1 MKELKITIPDGYEL
15 DKENS
20 TFDCIKLKPFD
31 KTKITWN
38 ENKQGVEVHSNG
50 FHFIILD
57 RPTCSTNWHNASY
70 LAKLQGGYLPSK
82 EELKI
87 VMDNLEDIKKV
98 WGLCS
103 NRKFPAYTW
112 TSYEVDSDYAS
123 CAYFGND
130 SVCFACSKDNSNYV
144 FPFCEVEA

>member
-70 LAKLQGGYLPSK
+70 LAKIHGGYLPSK
-82 EELKI
+82 EESEI
-87 VMDNLEDIKKV
+87 VIDNLGDIKKE
-98 WGLCS
+98 WDLHS
-103 NRKFPAYTW
+103 NRKFPANTW
-112 TSYEVDSDYAS
+112 LSSEFDSDSAW
-123 CAYFGND
+123 CAHFGYGGFGSVDYKDCSND
-130 SVCFACSKDNSNYV
+130 MV
-144 FPFCEVEA
+144 PFCEVEA